1 MSGAYPR
8 FPYLQPTLNCLII
21 DDEPFAR
28 ELLEGYLAQLPHLHL
43 VASCEHVFEALEVLQ
58 QRIDLLFSD
67 INMPQVNGWEFIR
80 SLPNPPY
87 VIFVTASPHHA
98 LEGFEL
104 DALDYLV
111 KPVSLPRFLKAVNKA
126 LAVVNSRPA
135 APPFLF
141 VKEGHSLQ
149 RVLFEEIYYIEGMK
163 DYIKIILRNRV
174 IITYLRL
181 SRMEDQLPAARF
193 TRIQKSYLVRH
204 DAIRAISGN
213 EVELYDRPEKLPI
226 GKQYK
231 EALLAQF
238 GL

>member
-1 MSGAYPR
+1 MI
-8 FPYLQPTLNCLII
+8 NCLII

-28 ELLEGYLAQLPHLHL
+28 ELLQGYVAQMPGLHL
-43 VASCEHVFEALEVLQ
+43 VASCEHVFEALEVLRQ

-67 INMPQVNGWEFIR
+67 INMPQVNGLEFIR
-80 SLPNPPY
+80 SLHNPPY

-98 LEGFEL
+98 LEGYEL
-104 DALDYLV
+104 DALDYVV
-111 KPVSLPRFLKAVNKA
+111 KPVSFPRFMKAVNKA
-126 LAVVNSRPA
+126 LAVVGSRPPAPVAA
-135 APPFLF
+135 APQFLF
-141 VKEGHSLQ
+141 VKEGHSLR

-163 DYIKIILRNRV
+163 DYIRLVLKNQM
-174 IITYLRL
+174 IITYLRM
-181 SRMEDQLPAARF
+181 SRVEDQLPPSRF
-193 TRIQKSYLVRH
+193 IRIQKSYIVRL

-213 EVELYDRPEKLPI
+213 EVELYDLPEKLPV